1 MKMGGMQFLDI
12 IILVMVAAFIFLRLR
27 SVLGRRMGHEQEPP
41 EERSN
46 PTHRRRQVEESKD
59 EDGNVIPMNDTI
71 DLAPPRPRLEDLPPA
86 MQTLWKMHEIDRN
99 LDPDNF
105 ASQAEMAYEAIV
117 VGFAN
122 GDKSTLSDLLEK
134 DVYDSFE
141 GAIDA
146 RADAGEEMTT
156 DILSVLKSEVIDAT
170 LNGRDAE
177 ITVHFETE
185 MISMTKDSDGVV
197 VNGDPHPHIVR
208 EDWTFNRRLGSNN
221 PNWLLSATRGS
232 D

>member
-1 MKMGGMQFLDI
+1 MQFLDI
-12 IILVMVAAFIFLRLR
+12 IILVMVAAFIILRLR
-27 SVLGRRMGHEQEPP
+27 SVLGRRMGHEQQPREDQ
-41 EERSN
+41 RN
-46 PTHRRRQVEESKD
+46 PTHNRRRIEEGDDDKD
-59 EDGNVIPMNDTI
+59 NVVPMNDSI
-71 DLAPPRPRLEDLPPA
+71 DMAPARPRFEDLPLA
-86 MQTLWKMHEIDRN
+86 MQTLWRMNELDHSV
-99 LDPDNF
+99 DPDRF

-122 GDKSTLSDLLEK
+122 GDKNTLSDLLEK
-134 DVYDSFE
+134 DVFESFE

-156 DILSVLKSEVIDAT
+156 DILSVLKSEVIDAN
-170 LNGRDAE
+170 LDGKDAE
-177 ITVHFETE
+177 VTVHFETE
-185 MISMTKDSDGVV
+185 MISMTKDADGVV

-208 EDWTFNRRLGSNN
+208 EDWTFKRRLRSNN